1 VTPIYNKN
9 DDPFIILAD
18 DRERNSEVIPSLMDM
33 ADVTVSIRR
42 LSVGDYQTD
51 NRLVFERK
59 TLHDFAISIID
70 GRLFKQMIRLANSR
84 LKGILVLEGTGKD
97 LAEAGMR
104 REAMQGALIT
114 TSLILGIPV
123 LRSKEPLET
132 AKLMVYATRQVRSVT
147 RGGIQR
153 PGYRPKNKR
162 TRQLYILQGFPGIGR
177 ERAIRLLN
185 RFGSIEAVIT
195 ASHDELESVDGIG
208 KNTAEKIKWAISE
221 KITPYGLYDD
231 FPI

>member
-1 VTPIYNKN
+1 MPLPNKN
-9 DDPFIILAD
+9 DDPFIIVAD
-18 DRERNSEVIPSLMDM
+18 DRERNSEVIPSLMEM
-33 ADVTVSIRR
+33 ADVTVDIRR

-59 TLHDFAISIID
+59 TLSDFAISIID

-84 LKGILVLEGTGKD
+84 
-97 LAEAGMR
+97 
-104 REAMQGALIT
+104 

-132 AKLMVYATRQVRSVT
+132 AKLMVYATRQIRSVT
-147 RGGIQR
+147 GGGIQR
-153 PGYRPKNKR
+153 PGYRPKNIR
-162 TRQLYILQGFPGIGR
+162 TRQLYILQGLPGIGR
-177 ERAIRLLN
+177 ERASRLLN
-185 RFGSIEAVIT
+185 RFGSVEAVIT
-195 ASHDELESVDGIG
+195 ASRDELESVDGIG
-208 KNTAEKIKWAISE
+208 KDTADKIKWAISE